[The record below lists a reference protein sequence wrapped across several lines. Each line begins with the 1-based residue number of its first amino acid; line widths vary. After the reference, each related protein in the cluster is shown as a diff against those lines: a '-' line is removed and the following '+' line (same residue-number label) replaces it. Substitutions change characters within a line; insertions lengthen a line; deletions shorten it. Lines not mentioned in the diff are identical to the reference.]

1 MPKQHHVAAA
11 DGLVA
16 VPSDSACHAMLI
28 YTQDLA
34 LIWGLPNPLM
44 PIIRQPMLKRWHI
57 VQPNQTVPL
66 TAHGYALHLLV
77 LFL

>member
-11 DGLVA
+11 DGLAA

-34 LIWGLPNPLM
+34 LIWGLPNPLV
-44 PIIRQPMLKRWHI
+44 PIIRQPMLKSWHI
-57 VQPNQTVPL
+57 FQLNQATPL
-66 TAHGYALHLLV
+66 AAHGYALHSLALL
-77 LFL
+77 L

>member
-1 MPKQHHVAAA
+1 
-11 DGLVA
+11 
-16 VPSDSACHAMLI
+16 MLI

-34 LIWGLPNPLM
+34 LIWGLPNPLV

-57 VQPNQTVPL
+57 VQPNQAVPL